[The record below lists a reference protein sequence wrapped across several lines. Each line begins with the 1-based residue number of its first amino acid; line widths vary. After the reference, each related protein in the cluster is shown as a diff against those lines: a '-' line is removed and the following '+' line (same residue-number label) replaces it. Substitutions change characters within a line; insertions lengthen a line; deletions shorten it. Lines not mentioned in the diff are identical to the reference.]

1 MRAELLVSTCD
12 DSPITSNSI
21 GETES
26 EWVDGGGTRS
36 GIRTRRLGG
45 GSGWIRVNL
54 DLGFA
59 FKNDQEEFDF
69 DFSDTLVEPDGDVYT
84 SNFDENSLSSA
95 DRGKTSNR
103 KWEGLDEGRAVRWD
117 NLERAVLIPN
127 QEAGLHFSPSQEK
140 MEEKREEEVK
150 EEVGIREL
158 EAGLGALLSL
168 LCLFAVLF
176 LANCL
181 PCALRDRRK
190 ATQEDDGEMET
201 VGGSKEVEREEVGQK
216 DAVRVLAAKKQED
229 EEIKE
234 VEIVC

>member
-1 MRAELLVSTCD
+1 MRAELLVTTCD

-21 GETES
+21 GESES
-26 EWVDGGGTRS
+26 EWVDEGGTRA
-36 GIRTRRLGG
+36 GTRTRRLGG

-54 DLGFA
+54 DLAFA

-84 SNFDENSLSSA
+84 SNFDDNSLSSA
-95 DRGKTSNR
+95 GRGKASNR
-103 KWEGLDEGRAVRWD
+103 KWEGLEEGRAVRWD

-127 QEAGLHFSPSQEK
+127 QEAGLNVSPNQEK
-140 MEEKREEEVK
+140 IEERRKEKVK
-150 EEVGIREL
+150 EEVRISEL

-181 PCALRDRRK
+181 PCVLRDRRK
-190 ATQEDDGEMET
+190 ATQEDNGEMEPVR
-201 VGGSKEVEREEVGQK
+201 VGKEVEREEVGWK
-216 DAVRVLAAKKQED
+216 DAERAQAAKKQED

-234 VEIVC
+234 VEIIC